1 MKIRYIFNPEHDLCL
16 ANGSPHYLPPA
27 SALKFRADCHR
38 QVEQWLEGIMGEAP
52 LEAPMPA
59 VPVPTVPVLTVPV
72 PTVHPAAADKSTSS
86 RNTDMIVPWGWNSVL
101 VKQLRQEGV
110 PEHLLPNE
118 EYLNLIREYSRREH
132 AVKCAEYLNRCNIN
146 QNAPLSVVA
155 ESSCGAC
162 NSDMAKSGC
171 GQCDPSVAESSSGQC
186 YQSLAESSSGRCYP
200 LPIVAKSIRDV
211 EATLERWGKIVLKSP
226 LSGSGKGIR
235 WVSET
240 LSHSDIGWCLHNL
253 EHYGSIIAEE
263 RQNVIQDFA
272 MLFSCNVPFKSG
284 IEFFGY
290 SLFYT
295 SNGAYK
301 GSVVEDDSFIEEH
314 LCSQGANLAELHRIR
329 AQLQEHLTKELAGWY
344 KGFLGVDMFLFSPTD
359 KEHRS
364 ALLNPVVEINLRLT
378 MGHLFRHLAR

>member
-59 VPVPTVPVLTVPV
+59 VPVPTVPVPTVHPAAV
-72 PTVHPAAADKSTSS
+72 HPAVVHPAAADKSAPSG
-86 RNTDMIVPWGWNSVL
+86 NADMIVPWGWNSVL

-132 AVKCAEYLNRCNIN
+132 AVKCAEYLNRCNIQ
-146 QNAPLSVVA
+146 QNAPA
-155 ESSCGAC
+155 PAMAKSSSGVC
-162 NSDMAKSGC
+162 NSAMAKSGC
-171 GQCDPSVAESSSGQC
+171 GQCYPSVAESSSGQ
-186 YQSLAESSSGRCYP
+186 CYP

-211 EATLERWGKIVLKSP
+211 EAALERWGRIVLKSP

-235 WVSET
+235 WVSDA

-272 MLFSCNVPFKSG
+272 MLFSCNLPFKSG

-290 SLFYT
+290 SLFFT

-301 GSVVEDDSFIEEH
+301 GSVVENDSFIEEY

-329 AQLQEHLTKELAGWY
+329 AQLQEHLTKELSGWY
-344 KGFLGVDMFLFSPTD
+344 KGFLGVDMFLFSPAD
-359 KEHRS
+359 KEHRR